1 MKLDKKEMKTK
12 AASYG
17 RAGFGLAVKA
27 GILYAAFILLGLVGG
42 GIGGGWGAALAG
54 WEGWVAGLCAFLGVI
69 AGGIAGFFLAH
80 IAVLG
85 IIQDMLLDAGIKAG
99 KVSYRAG
106 MKLLREKRA
115 AQQQKNSPAN
125 TSRPD

>member
-1 MKLDKKEMKTK
+1 MKLDKKEMKTR

-42 GIGGGWGAALAG
+42 GAGGWWGAAHLG
-54 WEGWVAGLCAFLGVI
+54 WSGWSTGLCAFLGIV
-69 AGGIAGFFLAH
+69 AGGVAGFFLAQ

-99 KVSYRAG
+99 KVGYRAG